1 MLKDIYKPVVFH
13 FLIILVFSLIY
24 YGLGNTYFA
33 HDLTDKGDQ
42 SGRRIEYLDSLYF
55 TSSIQ
60 AGVGLSSIHPLK
72 NESKSIVCIQLFLM
86 ITTNVILLFAFTI

>member
-24 YGLGNTYFA
+24 YGLSNKYFA
-33 HDLTDKGDQ
+33 HDPQGGKE

-60 AGVGLSSIHPLK
+60 AGVGLSSLHPLK
-72 NESKSIVCIQLFLM
+72 NVSKILVCMQLFLK
-86 ITTNVILLFAFTI
+86 IATNVILLYAFTI

>member
-33 HDLTDKGDQ
+33 HDLTDKGEQ

-60 AGVGLSSIHPLK
+60 AGVGLSSLHPLK
-72 NESKSIVCIQLFLM
+72 NVSKILVCMQLFLM
-86 ITTNVILLFAFTI
+86 IATNVILLYAFTI